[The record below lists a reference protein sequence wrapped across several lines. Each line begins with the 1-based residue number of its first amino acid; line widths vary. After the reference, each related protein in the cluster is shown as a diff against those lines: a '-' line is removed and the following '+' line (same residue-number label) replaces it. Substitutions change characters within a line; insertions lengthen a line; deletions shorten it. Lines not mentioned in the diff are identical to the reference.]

1 MGGVGCIGESALAL
15 VVLEVR
21 FGFWLKGGVDRRMR
35 VGLVGCEGGGR
46 IKNMLMYKG
55 IFD

>member
-1 MGGVGCIGESALAL
+1 VGCIGESALA
-15 VVLEVR
+15 VVGLEVR
-21 FGFWLKGGVDRRMR
+21 FGFWLKGGVNRRMR

-46 IKNMLMYKG
+46 IKNMLMYKD